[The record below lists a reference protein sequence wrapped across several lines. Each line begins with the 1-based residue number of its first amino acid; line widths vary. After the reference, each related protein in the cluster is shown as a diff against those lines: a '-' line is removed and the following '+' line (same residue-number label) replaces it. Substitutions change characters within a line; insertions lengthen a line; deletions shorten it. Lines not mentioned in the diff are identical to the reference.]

1 MTVGG
6 RGVATATITS
16 SSGGDRKATFE
27 TYESGE
33 AHAAITSNLS
43 NVDSEDDFDMPS
55 TSGARKKQKTQTPD
69 TKHQTPNKDQ
79 KPFYCN
85 QCNAT
90 SYTEEAYN
98 NHLKTSHEAKCEQC
112 GRAFTRKSSLRRHIR
127 NVHKPIE
134 KL

>member
-33 AHAAITSNLS
+33 AHAAITSNLP
-43 NVDSEDDFDMPS
+43 NVDSEHDFDMPS
-55 TSGARKKQKTQTPD
+55 TSGARKKQKTQTP
-69 TKHQTPNKDQ
+69 NKDQ
-79 KPFYCN
+79 KPFFCG

-90 SYTEEAYN
+90 FYTLEAHE
-98 NHLKTSHEAKCEQC
+98 NHLKTNHEAKCEQC
-112 GRAFTRKSSLRRHIR
+112 GSTFTRKTSLRRHVR

>member
-55 TSGARKKQKTQTPD
+55 TSGARKKQKTQTP
-69 TKHQTPNKDQ
+69 NKDQ
-79 KPFYCN
+79 KPFFCG

-90 SYTEEAYN
+90 FFTEEDHK
-98 NHLKTSHEAKCEQC
+98 NHLETRHEATCEQC
-112 GRAFTRKSSLRRHIR
+112 GRTFTRKTSLRRHVKH
-127 NVHKPIE
+127 VHIE

>member
-55 TSGARKKQKTQTPD
+55 TSGARKKQK
-69 TKHQTPNKDQ
+69 K
-79 KPFYCN
+79 FYCN

-98 NHLKTSHEAKCEQC
+98 YHVKNSHEAVCEQC
-112 GRAFTRKSSLRRHIR
+112 GSVFTRKSSLTRHIKT
-127 NVHKPIE
+127 VHKPIE